1 VPRISP
7 LLVVLGLS
15 GCSARVQHG
24 LDERQANEIQTVL
37 VERGFQARKQV
48 EDGRPPTW
56 AIEVESAEAADAV
69 RILAELGLPRPH
81 PSGVREL
88 LKPGLVPDPT
98 EQHALLLEAQSGEL
112 ARTLEAVDG
121 VVSARVHLVRPQ
133 PGRPGLPSSLPKASV
148 YLRVHPA
155 AVGRLATMREQLR
168 ALVAGGVEGLEA
180 SGVTLVTSEI
190 ISTVPARPGAVARAS
205 VGPSWRVAAAASAL
219 LAALGAAL
227 LALRRFV
234 LRPREPGQGVVAI
247 RPVVQGPVK
256 ERAA

>member
-1 VPRISP
+1 VRAFWP
-7 LLVVLGLS
+7 LAIALAVE
-15 GCSARVQHG
+15 GCSAQVQHG

-37 VERGFQARKQV
+37 VDRGFEARKRV

-88 LKPGLVPDPT
+88 VKPGLVPDPT
-98 EQHALLLEAQSGEL
+98 EQHALLMEAQSGEL

-133 PGRPGLPSSLPKASV
+133 PGRPGTPSAQPKAAV

-155 AVGRLATMREQLR
+155 AAARLAAMGEQLR
-168 ALVAGGVEGLEA
+168 ALVAGAVEGLEA
-180 SGVTLVTSEI
+180 SGVTLVISEVV
-190 ISTVPARPGAVARAS
+190 STVPTRPPASTTSSVGRSWALGSGAV
-205 VGPSWRVAAAASAL
+205 GL
-219 LAALGAAL
+219 LLALGAVFLVARR
-227 LALRRFV
+227 ALRR
-234 LRPREPGQGVVAI
+234 PGRAASSAVGI
-247 RPVVQGPVK
+247 RPVVQGPLK
-256 ERAA
+256 GKAA